1 MSDTSVIKL
10 PNRFDFNHHKAFN
23 AQVDQVFATPSVKK
37 LLLDFSQVHYLDSAA
52 LGLLVLLSKQN
63 AEKGSKLSLVIKGA
77 QGTAKDI
84 LEIANMDKLYTYE

>member
-10 PNRFDFNHHKAFN
+10 PNRFDFNHHKTFN
-23 AQVDQVFATPSVKK
+23 AQVDQVFETPSAKK
-37 LLLDFSQVHYLDSAA
+37 LLLDFSQVQYLDSAA

-63 AEKGSKLSLVIKGA
+63 TEKGSKLSLVIKGA